1 LMALDRQEDVVA
13 SEATNRVLL
22 WTLAARQR
30 SAYLKS

>member
-1 LMALDRQEDVVA
+1 MALDRQENIG
-13 SEATNRVLL
+13 EPPNRVLL